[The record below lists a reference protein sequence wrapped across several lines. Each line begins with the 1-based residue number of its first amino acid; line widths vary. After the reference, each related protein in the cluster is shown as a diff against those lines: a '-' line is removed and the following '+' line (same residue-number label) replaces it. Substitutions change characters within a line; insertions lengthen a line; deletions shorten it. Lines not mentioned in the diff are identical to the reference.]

1 MHLLKQTGH
10 SSLGLPE
17 DSYIYSIVPSS
28 RTEFAAI
35 SSDDSLRIFDANRLS
50 HTSLLAN
57 NAHDGVTSLQTYD
70 ASNQLVVTGGR
81 DGKVKLWDLRN
92 GKNSAVVAVESFVHW
107 GELTSG
113 PEVCLDL
120 RSLCELLTDPATANQ
135 APVLSTATCS
145 ETNSLVAGTELHSH
159 QAIVAFWDVRS
170 ATQPRLEYVESHNDD
185 VTELQY
191 HPTRHNILLSGST
204 DGLVNIY
211 NTTITDED
219 EALVQVINHGS
230 VHHAGFINERT
241 IYALSHD
248 ETFAI
253 HPATDPDEEA
263 QEPEPIQFGDIRQ
276 PLSCEYIA
284 QLCIGSQGPYIAAG
298 HKIDKRLDLI
308 PLVPTPSWR
317 FDEQSLWRLPGGHG
331 EEVVRS
337 VYVDEQN
344 QSVFTCGEDGFV
356 RTWKPETEQGQ
367 DNPVETPRKEKKTKE
382 KARYRPY

>member
-28 RTEFAAI
+28 RTDFAAI
-35 SSDDSLRIFDANRLS
+35 SSDDSLRIFDTNNLDHS
-50 HTSLLAN
+50 SLVVS
-57 NAHDGVTSLQTYD
+57 NAHDGVTSLRTYD

-92 GKNSAVVAVESFVHW
+92 GKNSAAVAVE
-107 GELTSG
+107 TS
-113 PEVCLDL
+113 
-120 RSLCELLTDPATANQ
+120 NQ
-135 APVLSTATCS
+135 APVLSAATCS

-159 QAIVAFWDVRS
+159 QAIVAFWDIRS
-170 ATQPRLEYVESHNDD
+170 AAQPRLEYVESHNDD

-204 DGLVNIY
+204 DGLVNVY

-230 VHHAGFINERT
+230 VHHAGFINVRT

-263 QEPEPIQFGDIRQ
+263 QEPEAIQFGDIRQ

-298 HKIDKRLDLI
+298 HKFDKRLDLI

-337 VYVDEQN
+337 IYIDEQN

-356 RTWKPETEQGQ
+356 RSWRPGTEQGQ
-367 DNPVETPRKEKKTKE
+367 ATPVETPRKEKKMKE
-382 KARYRPY
+382 KGRYKPY